1 VKSKEVGSVRHTF
14 FVPVRTSKAG
24 TLALQTGRLLTG
36 ERIGLAFTSEA
47 TLLLTLGPSQQWI
60 RLDADALKDMLAP
73 LAVEHVRVDPRPAG
87 ELVPGG
93 PLRER
98 RSVSL
103 GRNAGLPRPA
113 SAATPHPALAAVRPR
128 R

>member
-1 VKSKEVGSVRHTF
+1 MQHTF

-73 LAVEHVRVDPRPAG
+73 LGVEHVRVDPRPAG
-87 ELVPGG
+87 ELVAGG
-93 PLRER
+93 PPRESR
-98 RSVSL
+98 PGQHQDLAEERPVRGARFHVHLVRSQ
-103 GRNAGLPRPA
+103 
-113 SAATPHPALAAVRPR
+113 
-128 R
+128 